1 MAELDSL
8 YTALRNAD
16 AAGDV
21 EGARKLATYINT
33 LSASPTKA
41 PEQSI
46 GRTLGL
52 TARAGIEGVG
62 DTLDTLAYPI
72 RYGINTIFNPPK
84 TGKEALVGSAND
96 PIKGHTGTA
105 IADLIGLPSP
115 VGTAENL
122 GSTGARTMAGVA
134 TFGGGAKSISNLIDG
149 NLGNAAKSI
158 FNFKPTAPTVSNSVA
173 PELTAT
179 LDSMAAAPA
188 QQLAGGAAGGMAGEY
203 TKEHGGGPVAQFLAS
218 LAGGFTGAA
227 GAASVERG
235 ANLAKS
241 IFSNATRPATDET
254 ALRISLEGILDN
266 QGMKLSDLP
275 HQVRSQLMDEMR
287 QAQKVGGSVDPAVIG
302 RLADYA
308 AVGATPTRGTVTLDP
323 IQITREQNAAKLGAN
338 SSNESLHALANIK
351 NTNNSALIE
360 KLNSLGA
367 NGAYAN
373 DPYAAGTAA
382 RGAVEARDARA
393 KAVENLLYGR
403 AKDSSGRS
411 LDLDRE
417 AFILD
422 AYKRLAENNKGAFLP
437 SDIQALL
444 EQIRAGQINMGGAS
458 HPVPFNVDVIDNLKT
473 VLGAASRGSEN
484 GNARAA
490 IGHVRDALEN
500 TPLKAVG
507 RTVGGDQAV
516 DPAMM
521 AGAQAKANTIS
532 QEAMDAF
539 DRARRFARSRRQWQ
553 ESAPGIEGALD
564 GYTPENF
571 VKDFVLSKSNRAG
584 FDDAATLLKTV
595 GKDPGAKEAVRQ
607 AVLGHLKQKAIK
619 GEDDVGIFG
628 KGFADELRNIG
639 DRKLGMLFSP
649 EELAQLKA
657 IARVSRYDVVQPR
670 GSAVNN
676 SNTAGAVGGLL
687 EMVGNNALV
696 QMIPKVNKVAPYL
709 NARIQSKRALSP
721 LGAALVEQA
730 KTPVESLPPSA
741 LAALL
746 LQR

>member
-1 MAELDSL
+1 MGWK
-8 YTALRNAD
+8 D
-16 AAGDV
+16 APEVSSGSWQ
-21 EGARKLATYINT
+21 
-33 LSASPTKA
+33 SAPLVGA

-84 TGKEALVGSAND
+84 TWKEALVGSAND

-149 NLGNAAKSI
+149 NLANAAKSI

-254 ALRISLEGILDN
+254 ALRISLEGILGK
-266 QGMKLSDLP
+266 QGMSLSDLP

-323 IQITREQNAAKLGAN
+323 VQITREQNTAKLGAN
-338 SSNESLHALANIK
+338 SGDNNLGELARLK
-351 NTNNSALIE
+351 NKNNDILIE
-360 KLNSLGA
+360 GLNKMGA

-373 DPYAAGTAA
+373 DPYAAGTVA
-382 RGAVEARDARA
+382 RSAIEARDAQA
-393 KAVENLLYGR
+393 KAVERFLYGK
-403 AKDSSGRS
+403 AKDSSGRA

-417 AFILD
+417 SFVLD
-422 AYKRLAENNKGAFLP
+422 AYKNLAESNKGAFLP
-437 SDIQALL
+437 SEIGSLI
-444 EQIRAGQINMGGAS
+444 EQIRAGSINLGGTKT
-458 HPVPFNVDVIDNLKT
+458 PTPFNVDVIDNLKT
-473 VLGAASRGSEN
+473 VLGAASRKASAAGD
-484 GNARAA
+484 GNAVAA
-490 IGHVRDALEN
+490 IKNVRDALEN
-500 TPLKAVG
+500 TPIKAVG
-507 RTVGGDQAV
+507 RSVGGDQAI
-516 DPAMM
+516 DPTLL
-521 AGAQAKANTIS
+521 AGAQNRANTIS

-539 DRARRFARSRRQWQ
+539 DRARSFARSRRQWQ
-553 ESAPGIEGALD
+553 ESAPGIEAGLND
-564 GYTPENF
+564 YTAENF
-571 VKDFVLSKSNRAG
+571 VKDFILSRSNRAG

-595 GKDPGAKEAVRQ
+595 GKNPAAKEAVRQ
-607 AVLGHLKQKAIK
+607 AVLGHLKEKALSK
-619 GEDDVGIFG
+619 AADDVGIFG
-628 KGFADELRNIG
+628 KGFSDELVNIG

-649 EELAQLKA
+649 QELAQLKA

-670 GSAVNN
+670 GSAPNN
-676 SNTAGAVGGLL
+676 SNTVGAIGGLL
-687 EMVGNNALV
+687 EKIGNNPV
-696 QMIPKVNKVAPYL
+696 VSHIPYVKGVAPYI
-709 NARIQSKRALSP
+709 NARIQSTRALSP